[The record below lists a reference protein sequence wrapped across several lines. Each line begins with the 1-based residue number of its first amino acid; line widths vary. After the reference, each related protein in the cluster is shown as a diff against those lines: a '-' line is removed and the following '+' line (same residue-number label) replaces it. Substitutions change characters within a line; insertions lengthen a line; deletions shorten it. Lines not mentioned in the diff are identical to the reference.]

1 MDELADG
8 WSIAHDDPDCP
19 RIAEYF
25 EANYHSSS
33 SLILCAGCNTEVF
46 SSDALDFVT
55 QHRAYIVRVITEQG
69 AEQHNVSQQ
78 EEMGTASSLDA
89 SVSGLS

>member
-1 MDELADG
+1 M
-8 WSIAHDDPDCP
+8 C
-19 RIAEYF
+19 RMQY
-25 EANYHSSS
+25 
-33 SLILCAGCNTEVF
+33 
-46 SSDALDFVT
+46 SDALDFVT